1 MCTSYEAN
9 PNDAR
14 WDVFS
19 LFPRPE
25 FDYRPEIYKDY
36 YAPIFRRGGALFETV
51 PASFGIV
58 PRRHIPPG
66 VKVFDTMNAR
76 TESVEQKRSFSAAWK
91 NLQLCLI
98 PCMSFFEPN
107 YETGKP
113 VRWKIG
119 MANGEPFAIAGLWRQ
134 WKEVDGSLSL
144 AFTMLTVNSDE
155 HPLMNRFHKPGD
167 EKRSVV
173 IVPPTEHADW
183 LSCKSTDE
191 ACSFLNLYP
200 VEAMHAEAFPLPP
213 RKAQSKPEEEGQ
225 QTLL

>member
-14 WDVFS
+14 WDVFN
-19 LFPRPE
+19 LFPRPDFE
-25 FDYRPEIYKDY
+25 YKPEIYKDY
-36 YAPIFRRGGALFETV
+36 YAPIFLRGGEQLTTV

-76 TESVEQKRSFSAAWK
+76 SESVEQKRSFSGAWK
-91 NLQLCLI
+91 SLQFCLI

-107 YETGKP
+107 YEAGKA

-119 MANGEPFAIAGLWRQ
+119 MANGDPLAIAGLWRQ
-134 WKEVDGSLSL
+134 WKEADGSQSL
-144 AFTMLTVNSDE
+144 AFTMLTVNAAE
-155 HPLMNRFHKPGD
+155 HPLMNRFHRPGD

-173 IVPPTEHADW
+173 IVPTTEHANW
-183 LSCKSTDE
+183 LSCKSAVE
-191 ACSFLNLYP
+191 ARSFLRLYP
-200 VEAMHAEAFPLPP
+200 VEAMHAEAYPLPP
-213 RKAQSKPEEEGQ
+213 RKPKAVADDETQS
-225 QTLL
+225 LF

>member
-14 WDVFS
+14 WDTFS
-19 LFPRPE
+19 LFPRPDFE
-25 FDYRPEIYKDY
+25 YKPEIYKDY
-36 YAPIFRRGGALFETV
+36 FAPIFRRGGDVFETV

-66 VKVFDTMNAR
+66 LKVFDTMNAR
-76 TESVEQKRSFSAAWK
+76 SETVDQKRSFSCAWN

-98 PCMSFFEPN
+98 PCKTFFEPN

-119 MANGEPFAIAGLWRQ
+119 TVDGELAIAGLWRQ
-134 WKEVDGSLSL
+134 WKEADGSLSL
-144 AFTMLTVNSDE
+144 AFTMLMVNADE
-155 HPLMNRFHKPGD
+155 HPLMSRFHKPGD

-173 IVPPTEHADW
+173 IVPPTEYGDW

-191 ACSFLNLYP
+191 ARSFLQLYP
-200 VEAMHAEAFPLPP
+200 VEAMLAEPHPLPP
-213 RKAQSKPEEEGQ
+213 RKPKIGSDEGDQ
-225 QTLL
+225 QQLL